1 MNVYPHAAAVATAE
15 PEVVVEY
22 RAGRPDD
29 APVIEALINTYREEG
44 HLLPRQ
50 QDEIRSRATRFVVA
64 EVAGEIKA
72 CAELVPL
79 SPRMAEVRSLVVA
92 ADMRRHGLATHL
104 TDELRRRALSDGFRS
119 LLALAHDPR
128 FFMRHNFSIVPHE
141 WLSEKI
147 ARDCSS
153 CALFQQCGQHAMLLP
168 LLPTRREGASPVR
181 LRAAAVA

>member
-1 MNVYPHAAAVATAE
+1 MNVYPHAAAVAVAE
-15 PEVVVEY
+15 PEVAVAY
-22 RAGRPDD
+22 RTATPDD
-29 APVIEALINTYREEG
+29 APVIEALIKAYREEG

-50 QDEIRSRATRFVVA
+50 QDEIRARATRFVVA
-64 EVAGEIKA
+64 EVEGEIKA

-79 SPRMAEVRSLVVA
+79 STRMAEVRSLVVA

-104 TDELRRRALSDGFRS
+104 VDELRGRAIADGFRS
-119 LLALAHDPR
+119 LLALAHDPK
-128 FFMRHNFSIVPHE
+128 FFMRQNFSLVPHE

-153 CALFQQCGQHAMLLP
+153 CALFRQCGQHAMLLP
-168 LLPTRREGASPVR
+168 LLTTRRESASPAR